1 MKQNR
6 NLLNSLLG
14 SALALAMVSTAVAQ
28 GMDGAAKVIRVKG
41 PARYTTGNNVWQ
53 PVRPGDVLR
62 AGTVIQT
69 STEEGSYVDLVLGD
83 GRAVVPQPATYR
95 PSIPNSLASS
105 SMSFRP
111 SSEQNVVRVWGNSAL
126 GIDKLTAMQT
136 GAETVYE
143 TQLDL
148 KQGRITGNVKKMS
161 AASKYEVK
169 LPNGVAG
176 VRGTLYDILAIG
188 IVKVYIGSMVVAWV
202 DPKTQNVTT
211 QTVMGGQGYD
221 APNNQVSPLSPAAM
235 GELEEL
241 AGTLL
246 ITPGVSGPT
255 ILASDLTVIGMS
267 PVGASPDAVSDAI
280 NKMARVG
287 PAPVTPGVAPA
298 GH

>member
-14 SALALAMVSTAVAQ
+14 SAIALALVSSAVAQ
-28 GMDGAAKVIRVKG
+28 GMDSAAKVIRVKG

-53 PVRPGDVLR
+53 PMRPGDILR

-69 STEEGSYVDLVLGD
+69 STEEGSYVDLILGD
-83 GRAVVPQPATYR
+83 GKAAVPQPATFR
-95 PSIPNSLASS
+95 PSTTDSMAASS
-105 SMSFRP
+105 TSFRP
-111 SSEQNVVRVWGNSAL
+111 SSEQNVVRIWANSAM
-126 GIDKLTAMQT
+126 GIDKLTMMQT
-136 GAETVYE
+136 GAETVSE

-176 VRGTLYDILAIG
+176 VRGTLYDIQAIG

-211 QTVMGGQGYD
+211 QTVMGGQSYD
-221 APNNQVSPLSPAAM
+221 APNNQISPLTPAAM
-235 GELEEL
+235 SELQEVG
-241 AGTLL
+241 GTLAVSAV
-246 ITPGVSGPT
+246 GVGAPT
-255 ILASDLTVIGMS
+255 TLASDRTVVGMS
-267 PVGASPDAVSDAI
+267 PVGANPATVSA
-280 NKMARVG
+280 ALPTG
-287 PAPVTPGVAPA
+287 GE
-298 GH
+298 

>member
-6 NLLNSLLG
+6 NLLQSLLG
-14 SALALAMVSTAVAQ
+14 CAIALAVVSTASAQ
-28 GMDGAAKVIRVKG
+28 DSAAKVIRVKG

-53 PVRPGDVLR
+53 PIRPGDILR

-83 GRAVVPQPATYR
+83 GKASVPQPVTYR
-95 PSIPNSLASS
+95 PGVPDSMAAS

-111 SSEQNVVRVWGNSAL
+111 SSEQNVVRIWANTAL
-126 GIDKLTAMQT
+126 GIDKLTSMQT
-136 GAETVYE
+136 GTETVSE

-176 VRGTLYDILAIG
+176 VRGTLFDIQAIG

-211 QTVMGGQGYD
+211 QTVMGGQSYD
-221 APNNQVSPLSPAAM
+221 APNNQISPLTPAAM
-235 GELEEL
+235 SELEEL

-246 ITPGVSGPT
+246 VSPT
-255 ILASDLTVIGMS
+255 VGAPTTLASDHTVVGMS
-267 PVGASPDAVSDAI
+267 PVGANPADVAAAI
-280 NKMARVG
+280 PTG
-287 PAPVTPGVAPA
+287 GE
-298 GH
+298 

>member
-14 SALALAMVSTAVAQ
+14 SAIALALVSTAVAQ
-28 GMDGAAKVIRVKG
+28 GMDGSAKVIRVKG

-53 PVRPGDVLR
+53 PVHAGDVLR

-69 STEEGSYVDLVLGD
+69 STEEGSYVDLVLGGD
-83 GRAVVPQPATYR
+83 AKPIVPQPVTYR
-95 PSIPNSLASS
+95 PGIPDSMAESG
-105 SMSFRP
+105 MSFRP
-111 SSEQNVVRVWGNSAL
+111 SAEQNVVRVWANTAL
-126 GIDKLTAMQT
+126 GIDKLTSMQT
-136 GAETVYE
+136 GAETVTE

-176 VRGTLYDILAIG
+176 VRGTLFDIQAIG

-211 QTVMGGQGYD
+211 QTVMGGQSYD
-221 APNNQVSPLSPAAM
+221 APNNQISPLTPAAM
-235 GELEEL
+235 SELEEL
-241 AGTLL
+241 AGALL
-246 ITPGVSGPT
+246 VIPGAVTPT
-255 ILASDLTVIGMS
+255 TLASDQTVIGMS
-267 PVGASPDAVSDAI
+267 PVGA
-280 NKMARVG
+280 N
-287 PAPVTPGVAPA
+287 PATVAAGLPTPA
-298 GH
+298 GD

>member
-6 NLLNSLLG
+6 NLLNTLLG
-14 SALALAMVSTAVAQ
+14 GALALALVSTAVAQ

-53 PVRPGDVLR
+53 PLRVGDVLHP
-62 AGTVIQT
+62 GTVVQT
-69 STEEGSYVDLVLGD
+69 STEEGSFVDLVLGD
-83 GRAVVPQPATYR
+83 VNTPAPQPVTYR
-95 PSIPNSLASS
+95 PHIPDSMAASS
-105 SMSFRP
+105 TSFRP

-136 GAETVYE
+136 GAETVTE

-176 VRGTLYDILAIG
+176 VRGTLYDIQAIG
-188 IVKVYIGSMVVAWV
+188 IVKVYVGSMVVAWV

-211 QTVMGGQGYD
+211 QTVMGGQSYD
-221 APNNQVSPLSPAAM
+221 APNNQINPLTPASMA
-235 GELEEL
+235 ELEEL
-241 AGTLL
+241 AVTLL
-246 ITPGVSGPT
+246 APT
-255 ILASDLTVIGMS
+255 AFPAPTVLANNMTLTELS
-267 PVGASPDAVSDAI
+267 PVGGNPASIPI
-280 NKMARVG
+280 NT
-287 PAPVTPGVAPA
+287 TPTGE
-298 GH
+298 

>member
-14 SALALAMVSTAVAQ
+14 SAIALALVSSAVAQ
-28 GMDGAAKVIRVKG
+28 GMDSAAKVIRVKG

-53 PVRPGDVLR
+53 PVRPGDILR

-83 GRAVVPQPATYR
+83 GKATVPQPVTYK
-95 PSIPNSLASS
+95 PHIPDSMAESSI
-105 SMSFRP
+105 SFRP
-111 SSEQNVVRVWGNSAL
+111 SSEQNVVRIWANSAM
-126 GIDKLTAMQT
+126 GIDKLTMMQT
-136 GAETVYE
+136 GAETVSE

-176 VRGTLYDILAIG
+176 VRGTLFDIQAIG

-211 QTVMGGQGYD
+211 QTVMGGQSYD
-221 APNNQVSPLSPAAM
+221 APNNQISPLTAAAM
-235 GELEEL
+235 SELEEL
-241 AGTLL
+241 AATLL
-246 ITPGVSGPT
+246 VTPGLGAPSS
-255 ILASDLTVIGMS
+255 LASDHTVIGMS
-267 PVGASPDAVSDAI
+267 PVGANPATVSAAI
-280 NKMARVG
+280 PTG
-287 PAPVTPGVAPA
+287 GE
-298 GH
+298 

>member
-6 NLLNSLLG
+6 NLINSLIG
-14 SALALAMVSTAVAQ
+14 CAMALALVSNAMAQ
-28 GMDGAAKVIRVKG
+28 DAAAKVVRVKG

-53 PVRPGDVLR
+53 PVHPGDILHP
-62 AGTVIQT
+62 GTVVQT

-83 GRAVVPQPATYR
+83 LNAAVPQPVTYR
-95 PSIPNSLASS
+95 PSIPSSMASAN
-105 SMSFRP
+105 MSFRP
-111 SSEQNVVRVWGNSAL
+111 SAEQNVVRIWANSAL

-136 GAETVYE
+136 GAETVSE

-176 VRGTLYDILAIG
+176 VRGTLFDIQAIG

-211 QTVMGGQGYD
+211 QTVMGGQAYD
-221 APNNQVSPLSPAAM
+221 APNNQVSPLSPATM
-235 GELEEL
+235 SELEAVSMAMLVAPGGVTVPTSL
-241 AGTLL
+241 AFDHT
-246 ITPGVSGPT
+246 
-255 ILASDLTVIGMS
+255 AIGMS
-267 PVGASPDAVSDAI
+267 PVGA
-280 NKMARVG
+280 N
-287 PAPVTPGVAPA
+287 PASVPGPVTTG
-298 GH
+298 GGF